1 MKIVQALEDSN
12 FILKRIPK
20 AIESELKSRLLGM
33 LLGALGDSLLK
44 KYVNR
49 HRNINHWL

>member
-20 AIESELKSRLLGM
+20 AIESDTKEQTFRNVIRCFRRFFV
-33 LLGALGDSLLK
+33 K
-44 KYVNR
+44 K
-49 HRNINHWL
+49 IC